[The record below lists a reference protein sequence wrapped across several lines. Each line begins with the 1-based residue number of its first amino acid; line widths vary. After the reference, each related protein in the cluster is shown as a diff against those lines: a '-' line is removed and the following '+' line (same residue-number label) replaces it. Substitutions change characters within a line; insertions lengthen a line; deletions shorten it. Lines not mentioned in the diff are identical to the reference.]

1 MDTEQVVVVTKEKYD
16 EAMLA
21 EAMHLMT
28 APDFQEKPGG
38 AMMLAMS
45 GVAFAKKVWMR
56 LMGEIK
62 EEG

>member
-28 APDFQEKPGG
+28 EPVFQEKPGG